1 MSFVKKS
8 IKEFALGI
16 YDGPHATPK
25 DSNDG
30 HIFLGIKNVTSDGRL
45 NFSEIKYV
53 SDEEFPRWIKR
64 VTPQQGDVVFSYEA
78 TLHRYALIPEGFDGC
93 LGRRM
98 ALIRP
103 NPKKLLSRFLHYYFL
118 APEWRAYVETKVII
132 GATVNRLP
140 IKDLP
145 NFEVAIPSIDH
156 QQKVV
161 NILSAYDDLIEN
173 NYRRIQLLEDSAR
186 LLYQEWFVYLR
197 FPGHEHVKIVDG
209 VPEDWAKLT
218 IEEVAYT
225 IGGGTPSTKIP
236 EYWDGGDLMWF
247 SPTDL
252 TKNDCLVLLDS
263 AKKITESGLN
273 KSSAKL
279 LPPKTILMTSR
290 ASIGYFGIF
299 DGFATTNQGFISLI
313 PKKEY
318 LRWYLLFNLRQ
329 RVGEI
334 IGLAGGST
342 FKEINKTTFR
352 AMPIIVPA
360 EGLVEQ
366 FHDFFDGIYKQI
378 RVIKKQTE
386 KLAQARDILLPRLM
400 NGTIAV

>member
-1 MSFVKKS
+1 LYYFKSSICGIKS
-8 IKEFALGI
+8 IVIQGVQAGI
-16 YDGPHATPK
+16 RG
-25 DSNDG
+25 NDLKTLPV
-30 HIFLGIKNVTSDGRL
+30 HLPPI
-45 NFSEIKYV
+45 
-53 SDEEFPRWIKR
+53 
-64 VTPQQGDVVFSYEA
+64 DVQDKIA
-78 TLHRYALIPEGFDGC
+78 G
-93 LGRRM
+93 
-98 ALIRP
+98 
-103 NPKKLLSRFLHYYFL
+103 
-118 APEWRAYVETKVII
+118 
-132 GATVNRLP
+132 
-140 IKDLP
+140 
-145 NFEVAIPSIDH
+145 
-156 QQKVV
+156 
-161 NILSAYDDLIEN
+161 ILSKYDDLIEN
-173 NYRRIQLLEDSAR
+173 NSRRIKLLEDSAR
-186 LLYQEWFVYLR
+186 LLYQEWFIDLR
-197 FPGHEHVKIVDG
+197 FPGHEHIKIVDG
-209 VPEDWAKLT
+209 VPEGWAKLT

-225 IGGGTPSTKIP
+225 IGGGTPSTKIH
-236 EYWDGGDLMWF
+236 EYWDGGDVMWF

-299 DGFATTNQGFISLI
+299 DGVASTNQGFISLI

-360 EGLVEQ
+360 EGLIEQ
-366 FHDFFDGIYKQI
+366 FYDFFDEIYKQI

-400 NGTIAV
+400 NGTITI